1 MLAFWWRP
9 LVFAALLA
17 LFALL
22 IGAIFGRVGGWI
34 AVCLGL
40 AGLLLVHLYQHS
52 RLFAWLLKPGRT
64 LPSSEGLW
72 GETFYRLDKLM
83 RSHLDTEH
91 RVSAELDQM
100 QEATRLLPD
109 GVIIL
114 DTQNRIQWFNEAAQ
128 AMLALRPERDFG
140 QFITYLLRSSRFNE
154 WLLGEENEVSAEA
167 HVGAADVKPASAGG
181 RSHYTQPLTLP
192 APAAKEK
199 TLSLRMVPLSHE
211 QKMLLAH
218 DITEIDRVEA
228 MRRDFVANVSHELRT
243 PITVIVGFLE
253 TFAEMEKPDP
263 AQFKQHVALLREQ
276 SERIRRLVD
285 DLLTLARLE
294 SDNDVRDAPV
304 DVPALCRRLLEE
316 ACSLSHGRH
325 DITLEAD
332 CRVWLLGSEHE
343 LYSALTNLVS
353 NAVRYTPEGGR
364 IAIRWRERE
373 EGGAEF
379 SVTDSGEGIEP
390 QHIPRLTERFYRVDR
405 GRSRATGGTGL
416 GLAIVKHTLQRH
428 QARLRIDSTVGKGS
442 TFTACFPPERVI
454 PPLQA
459 GVETAPQSNA
469 A

>member
-9 LVFAALLA
+9 LTAAALLA
-17 LFALL
+17 LSTLL
-22 IGAIFGRVGGWI
+22 AGLIFGRVGAWVTVSI
-34 AVCLGL
+34 GL
-40 AGLLLVHLYQHS
+40 ALYLLSHLQQHA
-52 RLFAWLLKPGRT
+52 RLLAWLLKPGRS
-64 LPSSEGLW
+64 LPRSDGLW

-109 GVIIL
+109 GVVIL

-140 QFITYLLRSSRFNE
+140 QFVSYLVRNSRFNE
-154 WLLGEENEVSAEA
+154 WLAGE
-167 HVGAADVKPASAGG
+167 D
-181 RSHYTQPLTLP
+181 YTQPLSIA
-192 APAAKEK
+192 APSASEK
-199 TLSLRMVPLSHE
+199 NLSLRMVPLSHE

-253 TFAEMEKPDP
+253 TFAEMEKPDT

-276 SERIRRLVD
+276 SDRIRRLVD

-294 SDNDVRDAPV
+294 GDSDVSDAPV
-304 DVPALCRRLLEE
+304 DVPALCRRMLEE
-316 ACSLSHGRH
+316 ARSLSHGRH

-332 CRVWLLGSEHE
+332 AHVWLLGSEHE
-343 LYSALTNLVS
+343 LYSAFTNLVS

-364 IAIRWRERE
+364 IGIRWRERE
-373 EGGAEF
+373 GGGAEF
-379 SVTDSGEGIEP
+379 SVTDTGEGIEP

-416 GLAIVKHTLQRH
+416 GLAIVKHTVQRH
-428 QARLRIDSTVGKGS
+428 QGRLRIESTVGKGS
-442 TFTACFPPERVI
+442 TFAACFPPERVI
-454 PPLQA
+454 PPLTASA
-459 GVETAPQSNA
+459 GA
-469 A
+469 AVRSDAA

>member
-1 MLAFWWRP
+1 MPAFWWRP
-9 LVFAALLA
+9 LIFALVLA
-17 LFALL
+17 LFALVAGG
-22 IGAIFGRVGGWI
+22 IYGQTGAWI
-34 AVCLGL
+34 VATLGL
-40 AGLLLVHLYQHS
+40 ALYLVSQLYQHS
-52 RLFAWLLKPGRT
+52 RLMAWLLKPDRP
-64 LPSSEGLW
+64 LPETEGNW

-91 RVSAELDQM
+91 RVTAELDQM

-109 GVIIL
+109 GVVLL
-114 DTQNRIQWFNEAAQ
+114 DSQNRIQWFNQAAQ
-128 AMLALRPERDFG
+128 AMLGLRPERDLG
-140 QFITYLLRSSRFNE
+140 QFISYLLRNSRFNE
-154 WLLGEENEVSAEA
+154 WLLGEANHESAPEA
-167 HVGAADVKPASAGG
+167 GNHKPAAG
-181 RSHYTQPLTLP
+181 RAQYSQLLTLP
-192 APAAKEK
+192 APGAQGK
-199 TLSLRMVPLSHE
+199 TLSLRMVPLAGE

-253 TFAEMEKPDP
+253 TFADMEKPDP

-294 SDNDVRDAPV
+294 SDSEVSDAPV
-304 DVPALCRRLLEE
+304 DVPALCRRLLDE
-316 ACSLSHGRH
+316 ARSLSQGRH
-325 DITLEAD
+325 EISLALDSGA
-332 CRVWLLGSEHE
+332 WLLGSEHE
-343 LYSALTNLVS
+343 LYSAFTNLVS

-364 IAIRWRERE
+364 ITLRWGERE
-373 EGGAEF
+373 GGGAEF
-379 SVTDSGEGIEP
+379 SVTDTGEGIEP

-459 GVETAPQSNA
+459 SAEPTPQSSA